1 MLAASALSPRMLG
14 MEAELTNPL
23 RFRTEVM
30 KNALLIV
37 LAFALGGG
45 AMWYFTHSR
54 ETASGSGGAGARPG
68 GGGGFAPGGR
78 PQAQPP
84 LVTVG
89 RATRDK
95 LFDAVEALGT
105 AQANESVTLTAKVTD
120 TVRRVNFEDGDY
132 VEAGAVLVEL
142 TNQEEEALLA
152 EARANLDDAES
163 QLRRLEDLSSRGLSS
178 ASELDVARSRAG
190 AQRARLNSIVARLRD
205 RLIQAPFSGL
215 LGFRQVSPGTMLSP
229 NTAITSI
236 DDISIIKLDF
246 TVPETFL
253 GTMTPGAKIVAKSV
267 SFPGRQF
274 EGTVR
279 TVGSRVDPV
288 TRAITVRAHLE
299 NKDGAL
305 RPGMLL
311 TVEVVTA
318 ERVALVVPESSVFQ
332 IQNRAYVYRVDGD
345 IAKQQQIE
353 VGGRR
358 FGVVEVLDGL
368 AEGDLIVVEGIIKLR
383 DGARVRFDA
392 AEAAISE
399 TSPGPAEPATA
410 DARG

>member
-1 MLAASALSPRMLG
+1 
-14 MEAELTNPL
+14 
-23 RFRTEVM
+23 M

-45 AMWYFTHSR
+45 VVWYVTKDR
-54 ETASGSGGAGARPG
+54 GSDAGAPASFPAAAGGRPPA
-68 GGGGFAPGGR
+68 GGFGGGGR

-89 RATRDK
+89 HAQRDSI
-95 LFDAVEALGT
+95 FDVVEALGT

-132 VEAGAVLVEL
+132 VEAGTVLIEL

-163 QLRRLEDLSSRGLSS
+163 QLRRLEDLSGRGLTS

-190 AQRARLNSIVARLRD
+190 ASRARLNSIVARLRD

-215 LGFRQVSPGTMLSP
+215 LGFRQVSPGTLLSP
-229 NTAITSI
+229 NTPITSI
-236 DDISIIKLDF
+236 DDISLIKLDF
-246 TVPETFL
+246 TIPETFI
-253 GTMTPGAKIVAKSV
+253 GAMTPGAKIVAKSV
-267 SFPGRQF
+267 SFPDREF

-288 TRAITVRAHLE
+288 TRAITVRAHIDNE
-299 NKDGAL
+299 DKAL

-318 ERVALVVPESSVFQ
+318 ERSALVVPEGSVFQ
-332 IQNRAYVYRVDGD
+332 VQNRAYVYRVDGD
-345 IAKQQQIE
+345 TVHQQQIE

-358 FGVVEVLDGL
+358 FGVVEVLGGL
-368 AEGDLIVVEGIIKLR
+368 SDGDLIVIEGIIKLR
-383 DGARVRFDA
+383 EGARVRYDA
-392 AEAAISE
+392 ADAAISE
-399 TSPGPAEPATA
+399 SSSSQGSAPSKTA
-410 DARG
+410 DARS

>member
-1 MLAASALSPRMLG
+1 
-14 MEAELTNPL
+14 
-23 RFRTEVM
+23 M

-45 AMWYFTHSR
+45 AMWYFTSDR
-54 ETASGSGGAGARPG
+54 SAGGPGAPAGAVPGPPSGGFGA
-68 GGGGFAPGGR
+68 GGR

-89 RATRDK
+89 RAHRDR
-95 LFDAVEALGT
+95 LYDVVEALGT
-105 AQANESVTLTAKVTD
+105 TQANESVTLNAKVTD

-132 VEAGAVLVEL
+132 VEAGTVLIEL
-142 TNQEEEALLA
+142 TNQEEEAALA

-163 QLRRLEDLSSRGLSS
+163 QLRRLEDLSSRGLT
-178 ASELDVARSRAG
+178 AVQDLDAARSRA
-190 AQRARLNSIVARLRD
+190 AATRARLNSVVARLRD

-246 TVPETFL
+246 TVPETFI
-253 GTMTPGAKIVAKSV
+253 GTMTPGSKVIAKSV

-288 TRAITVRAHLE
+288 TRAITVRAHIE
-299 NKDGAL
+299 NDDRAL

-318 ERVALVVPESSVFQ
+318 EQMALVVPEGAVFQ
-332 IQNRAYVYRVDGD
+332 VQNRAYVYRVDGETVH
-345 IAKQQQIE
+345 QQEIE
-353 VGGRR
+353 VGSRR
-358 FGVVEVLDGL
+358 FGVVEVSGGL
-368 AEGDLIVVEGIIKLR
+368 EEGDLIVIEGIIKLR
-383 DGARVRFDA
+383 EGARVRFDA
-392 AEAAISE
+392 AEAAVSE
-399 TSPGPAEPATA
+399 SSLGLRDGDKRE
-410 DARG
+410 RG

>member
-1 MLAASALSPRMLG
+1 
-14 MEAELTNPL
+14 
-23 RFRTEVM
+23 M

-45 AMWYFTHSR
+45 VVWYVTKDR
-54 ETASGSGGAGARPG
+54 GGNADTGASFPAAAGGRPPA
-68 GGGGFAPGGR
+68 GGFAGAGR

-89 RATRDK
+89 RARRDSIY
-95 LFDAVEALGT
+95 DVVEALGT
-105 AQANESVTLTAKVTD
+105 ALANESVTLTAKVTD

-132 VEAGAVLVEL
+132 VEAGAVLIEL

-163 QLRRLEDLSSRGLSS
+163 QLRRLEDLSARGLTS

-190 AQRARLNSIVARLRD
+190 ASRARLNSIVARLRD

-215 LGFRQVSPGTMLSP
+215 LGFRQVSPGTLLSP
-229 NTAITSI
+229 NTPITSI
-236 DDISIIKLDF
+236 DDISVIKLDF
-246 TVPETFL
+246 TVPETFI
-253 GTMTPGAKIVAKSV
+253 GAMEPGAKIVAKSV
-267 SFPGRQF
+267 SFPDREF

-288 TRAITVRAHLE
+288 TRAITVRAHID
-299 NKDGAL
+299 NKDRSL

-318 ERVALVVPESSVFQ
+318 ERTALVVPEGSVFQ
-332 IQNRAYVYRVDGD
+332 VQNRAYVYRVDGD
-345 IAKQQQIE
+345 TVHQQQIE

-358 FGVVEVLDGL
+358 FGVVEVLGGL
-368 AEGDLIVVEGIIKLR
+368 NEGDPIVVEGIIKLR
-383 DGARVRFDA
+383 EGARVRFD
-392 AEAAISE
+392 EAAITES
-399 TSPGPAEPATA
+399 TSSQGSVPAASTA
-410 DARG
+410 GARS